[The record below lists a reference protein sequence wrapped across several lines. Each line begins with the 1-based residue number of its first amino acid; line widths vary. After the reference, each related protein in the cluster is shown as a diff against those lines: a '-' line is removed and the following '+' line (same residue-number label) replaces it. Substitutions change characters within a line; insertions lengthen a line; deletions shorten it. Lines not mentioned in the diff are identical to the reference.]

1 MGTQKVQAKTTIT
14 NRLGMH
20 ARPATAFVQIANTFQ
35 SDIQVSKETQK
46 ADAKSVMQVMMLAVT
61 CGTEIK
67 ITAEGDD
74 ADQAIDAL
82 VDLVNRGFDEE

>member
-1 MGTQKVQAKTTIT
+1 MGTQKVQAKTIIN

-35 SDIQVSKETQK
+35 SDIQVYRDAQK
-46 ADAKSVMQVMMLAVT
+46 ADAKSVMQVMMLAAT
-61 CGTEIK
+61 CGSEIK

-74 ADQAIDAL
+74 ANEAVDAL
-82 VDLVNRGFDEE
+82 VDLINRGFDEE